1 MIDKA
6 LPDFHTFVQNLGQ
19 QFNDPITEGLHPAT
33 LFRGLKD
40 WTSLQALIVI
50 SSFDWDYGVTFSS
63 EDLKKAKTIGDLFE
77 QVTQKMGGQ

>member
-1 MIDKA
+1 MNKA
-6 LPDFHTFVQNLGQ
+6 LPDFRSFVQKLEQ
-19 QFNDPITEGLHPAT
+19 QFNEPITEGMEPAT
-33 LFRGLKD
+33 LFRNLKE

-77 QVTQKMGGQ
+77 LVTQKMGGQ